1 MDEMRR
7 DRKIRMVLDDDNV
20 EEYIALDLTNIP
32 PEEEQTEFM
41 KHVVRTKEKH
51 REAFRQKMAILRL
64 GYVFKML

>member
-20 EEYIALDLTNIP
+20 EEYIALDLENLP

-41 KHVVRTKEKH
+41 KNVVKTKEMH
-51 REAFRQKMAILRL
+51 RDSFR
-64 GYVFKML
+64 